1 MAEKN
6 IFEDVIIDVNL
17 EYGRKVPLRLQITRR
32 GIGFFA
38 QTKEGEEPSQESLD
52 LIACLDAHLHEELRS
67 IELSKHV
74 HKPDK
79 VLILF

>member
-1 MAEKN
+1 LSDKN
-6 IFEDVIIDVNL
+6 IFEDVIIEVNL

-32 GIGFFA
+32 GITFSA

-52 LIACLDAHLHEELRS
+52 LIAMLDAQVHEVGIPDISE
-67 IELSKHV
+67 KHI

-79 VLILF
+79 VVIIL